1 MGYRIFWVFI
11 IISAAWL
18 FSGCEEQPT
27 DGDGGQN
34 VPNPVI
40 NFNNAVTVN
49 IGTPVSGYIRN
60 KGDYN
65 VYKIMSRRGGVLE
78 IKADTVPGNL
88 NLTVDMYDSQK
99 NWLFGNYGSFGQTV
113 YLNAVRPPN
122 TYYVVVKDGDGDATS
137 DQPFSFSVNMDSS
150 DVYEFNN
157 TLGTARTIGLNNEI
171 QAKIKPESDEDVFQF
186 YSPKDG
192 ILKFTIGDVPANID
206 MISDIYDYQGNYKGG
221 ITGTIGESYS
231 FGSMQFAGTYYIKLK
246 DGYSDAFS
254 NNFYKLKITLDTTD
268 FWEIN
273 NTFNYAKW
281 IGLNQ
286 TVSAKI
292 NPIGDVDMYK
302 VMIPTSGAVQVAVT
316 QVPSDVTMV
325 VELFDSLQVK
335 VANAIGL
342 SNGQPVTLNYVIS
355 QQQPRMFYVKLTDEY
370 DDNQSDDYYYFKVVK

>member
-1 MGYRIFWVFI
+1 MVYRKLIGLLLL
-11 IISAAWL
+11 SAGL
-18 FSGCEEQPT
+18 FLSGCEET
-27 DGDGGQN
+27 VTNDEGGNN

-49 IGTPVSGYIRN
+49 FGIPVQGYIRN

-65 VYKIMSRRGGVLE
+65 VYKITSRRGGVLE

-88 NLTVDMYDSQK
+88 NLTLDMYDSQK

-122 TYYVVVKDGDGDATS
+122 TYYVVIKDGDGDATS
-137 DQPFSFSVNMDSS
+137 EQPFSFLVNMDST

-157 TLGTARTIGLNNEI
+157 TLGTARTIGLDNEI

-206 MISDIYDYQGNYKGG
+206 MISDIYDYQNNYKGG
-221 ITGTIGESYS
+221 VTGTPGESYS

-246 DGYSDAFS
+246 DGYMDAFS
-254 NNFYKLKITLDTTD
+254 NNYYKLKITLDTTD

-292 NPIGDVDMYK
+292 NPIGDVDLYK
-302 VMIPTSGAVQVAVT
+302 VQITSTGALQVAVT
-316 QVPSDVTMV
+316 QVPADITMV
-325 VELFDSLQVK
+325 VELYDSLQVK

-342 SNGQPVTLNYVIS
+342 SNGQPVTLNYVVPV
-355 QQQPRMFYVKLTDEY
+355 PRMYYVKLTDEY
-370 DDNQSDDYYYFKVVK
+370 DDNLSDEYYYFNVVK